1 MFKKNLQ
8 NSLIWQFIP
17 VKPGA
22 QEHEYVED
30 RLMQTPLFTQG
41 FEEQKLLTGTGN
53 SNVCYVHAFN

>member
-1 MFKKNLQ
+1 M
-8 NSLIWQFIP
+8 
-17 VKPGA
+17 KPGA

-53 SNVCYVHAFN
+53 TALCVMCTLLISRRISLKEGPGYRM